1 MTKEFSPKDP
11 YEVQA
16 AWDTVMTAIQEIR
29 ADQKWPDK
37 YIAKTLRGIAASLE
51 ERPCCQEEE

>member
-1 MTKEFSPKDP
+1 MTEEFSPKDP

-16 AWDTVMTAIQEIR
+16 AWDSVMNAVNEIR
-29 ADQKWPDK
+29 AEQKWSDK

-51 ERPCCQEEE
+51 DEPFC